1 MNLLL
6 DPSIAAE
13 ELARTFG
20 LEHLRVAPETPL
32 FSSGLLGYLEM
43 AETLDWLE
51 KRTGITVEASDV
63 RLECIDT
70 PRSMCELVARKL
82 GAGVI
87 EMKPV
92 AKVSDR
98 SAAKVS

>member
-1 MNLLL
+1 MFGVE
-6 DPSIAAE
+6 PRQ
-13 ELARTFG
+13 LASD
-20 LEHLRVAPETPL
+20 TPL

-51 KRTGITVEASDV
+51 RRAGITVDPSDV
-63 RLECIDT
+63 RMECIDT

-82 GAGVI
+82 GTGMI

-92 AKVSDR
+92 ATVPDR